1 MILTAGNTAGLGH
14 WELSEL
20 DLGPLLIYKVGEIT
34 EFPEGP

>member
-1 MILTAGNTAGLGH
+1 MILTARSTASLGH

-20 DLGPLLIYKVGEIT
+20 DLGPLLIYKVCEIT